1 MKIRTMLLISSLVY
15 FPSVVGTAH
24 AGSIPLR
31 ERFLPPSIRLT
42 IACTQAQ
49 RSECVDKG
57 YWTCTGIWPPL
68 AGDNMAKCQALFI
81 SKCDQNCGG

>member
-31 ERFLPPSIRLT
+31 ERFLSTFDPPHHRLYSG
-42 IACTQAQ
+42 A
-49 RSECVDKG
+49 
-57 YWTCTGIWPPL
+57 
-68 AGDNMAKCQALFI
+68 AKRVR
-81 SKCDQNCGG
+81 

>member
-1 MKIRTMLLISSLVY
+1 MKNRTMLLMCSLVY
-15 FPSVVGTAH
+15 LPSVAGTAH

-49 RSECVDKG
+49 RSECAEKG
-57 YWTCTGIWPPL
+57 YRTCTGSWPPL

-81 SKCDQNCGG
+81 SNCYRNCGG